1 MALLYTEQRSV
12 LVYCPDLGFVPFVA
26 KVQKA
31 KTRKN
36 KDYFILRVSVPK
48 DVAKKIDAQAGEY
61 LFFKAKKAEWYHMLD
76 WSKMET
82 TWQML
87 PNGIKN
93 QTILEGL
100 SYPGAED
107 QISTVPRQ
115 AFGTTSPSGSI
126 SFQPPIQQVVGIQ
139 TGQR

>member
-31 KTRKN
+31 RTRKN

-61 LFFKAKKAEWYHMLD
+61 LFFKAKKAEWYHLLD

-82 TWQML
+82 TWRML
-87 PNGIKN
+87 PPEIRNRA
-93 QTILEGL
+93 ILEGL
-100 SYPGAED
+100 PCPGAAGQLAVTPGE
-107 QISTVPRQ
+107 IS
-115 AFGTTSPSGSI
+115 GTLGATSPTTA
-126 SFQPPIQQVVGIQ
+126 PPAQMQQVANV
-139 TGQR
+139 